1 MPNGLELGVTY
12 FHGDYDGSLT
22 SAYNQE
28 LQLGGTTTING
39 YYYYKQS
46 KIVPEYH
53 TSWRLID
60 SPSTQ
65 AVVTK
70 YSVTQVD
77 VDNKVD
83 EFFIGCVPNVD
94 SENSNG
100 YDVTVKINNV
110 VFNDWQ
116 YITDNGLRGFIKA
129 GSTYKIAVNDFI
141 EIRAVSDQGLLS
153 LSGISKHELPLSWG
167 HNAQNQ
173 EITTVS
179 SPEYLEQFKQHMQGQ
194 KGFAGDSL
202 ASNNYEN
209 STRTPGVENKI
220 IQTNQDVLLGAFL
233 LDDTPANLVDAL
245 RFSANEYEKY
255 KNRLVHEI
263 EKYYNSKS
271 TTGLSTEF
279 VLEQVLRNVTTF
291 KIGKDVFDFTYILP
305 FGDNYLQQDFTAA
318 LDQVEFTL
326 TSYAD
331 LDDLENSLLIY
342 LEGELLTV
350 DKDYTF
356 SSYNP
361 ITVRLNA
368 TPQAGQV
375 LCTKL
380 YNANRDS
387 VQCPPTPSTMGIL
400 PLYQPCIE
408 MDNSF
413 AEPIEMLVG
422 HDGSRTKTF
431 GDFRDTLMLEFEK
444 RIYNS
449 AKAEF
454 RNANSLP
461 EYNVF
466 AVRAGAFR
474 NTGYSHSEFNDLLR
488 HYFSAW
494 SIRNNLD
501 SVTNEYYDREDN
513 WTWNYGDASNPGYWR
528 GWYEYYYDTVRPNTH
543 PWEMLGFTEEPTWW
557 KAQYP
562 MYAETDEEKL
572 FPLVDYSSNN
582 TAMWKDLELGI
593 IRQGPREN
601 VTNDRY
607 KSSSNLVA
615 RPDLSNLLP
624 VDAQGNLIA
633 PADIVSTKT
642 TTLTRSWSGTAG
654 THLGYK
660 TESFRALDGVTV
672 SHDSSNIYITT
683 NNISSL
689 PSAEQKEL
697 KYNLPIVDATLTPDA
712 SDATVMTHNAV
723 GVAVN
728 GEPLYNI
735 TDGTSYKGNTD
746 WKYNIPAQSGFEP
759 VSVDTQGTVIRHVIT
774 PDVLGLDDWDS
785 TTASPVVG
793 WSLDGYP
800 IYGPYGYSDPAD
812 STSSVVRIQSSWS
825 VDTRTRGTVGTES
838 TGPQG
843 MPTGQYINDF
853 VYASNT
859 GAYADAYNMR
869 YAVTPDSP
877 TVKIWHYVVTVDADH
892 NPVFPYAVGGGVA
905 SERWQGKFR
914 NIASTVGQVSSIK
927 LTDGGGLYTVA
938 PIVTISGDG
947 TGATATATI
956 NSDGKVDS
964 ITITNSGTSYSTVS
978 VSIDR
983 ATGDTTGVRA
993 KAVAYIDEFDTT
1005 SGKAYVNPQATT
1017 AFSSV
1022 LKTEKSYTDAISN
1035 PWKFNDGAP
1044 VENAWKYTSIY
1055 PFAITEALLLAK
1067 PGRFASVF
1075 SDPTKLLRPAVNKGQ
1090 LLSKATRKRWKFTN
1104 ANDFRIHGDVD
1115 NSGKTLYNIGYTQ
1128 FIDSWLKFQGLDT
1141 VSNLVNPLR
1150 SLNMKL
1156 AHRMSGYVDK
1166 DTLTARTDQY
1176 SNSGNASSLIIPKEN
1191 VHVALHSSNYK
1202 SRNSYSGIV
1211 IVKTATG
1218 YRVRGFDK
1226 NRGYFEALESVKRG
1240 ASQSIEV
1247 GGDPVP
1253 FVSWE
1258 ANKDYPKGTI
1268 VQQLGNFFKAPV
1280 KISGSAKFER
1290 SVWTPLAS
1298 LPQTDAA
1305 KGIVWQNTTNNVIR
1319 VPYETEYTDVQDVF
1333 DLLISIGR
1341 YNEQQGFD
1349 FGGFDSKINDIRNWL
1364 HSAKQFLF
1372 WTTGKW
1378 EIGNTIELS
1387 PCANKLVFE
1396 APQGFIAKINRTE
1409 REQFSLLNENGE
1421 AIEPTQCEIFREDNR
1436 IEIVPPQ
1443 GSQIYSAVLFTKEIE
1458 HAMVFDSV
1466 TNFNDVIYNDLLDQ
1480 KHTRI
1485 KIKTARTANWD
1496 GRFASEGFII
1506 DGDELKPNLDNMAES
1521 LGRYHELGFI
1531 PVEKQLYE
1539 ASRALFGYQQRDY
1552 LSELD
1557 IDDDTQFEFYQ
1568 GILQNKGTSS
1578 SLTKISQSGAVV
1590 QGNVSVF
1597 DEWALR
1603 VGDFGDTDRN
1613 QSIELKLSKN
1623 EMTQDPQMVSLQFPQ
1638 DITNVIDRIDVLDA
1652 RYAYKKTPTIEIS
1665 EPLAGGTQATAT
1677 ATLDA
1682 STKRIASISVTNPGS
1697 NYPDAPVAKVVASN
1711 VVINTSTHKFGRAV
1725 SQTDGYLDLDTPV
1738 GSNAATAEI
1747 TIRDNTTGTQET
1759 ITVLDGSDPA
1769 NLVSAVNNSAVNV
1782 TAAIVRGDVYD
1793 SASNAVE
1800 VKYSMVIS
1808 GVDFTLSNV
1817 SNFGVQ
1823 AGRYRT
1829 IQAFAIENTVAD
1841 PTGNETTPADIT
1853 LSVNGT
1859 AISNEVDGT
1868 TMWTYHA
1875 GSTNTFTTSQNY
1887 PQIDTGATLA
1897 QGEYVYPLTGG
1908 TNVTFTLDT
1917 EIEANALELNEDTTY
1932 KFVEVYIN
1940 GVRIRNAVNS
1950 TAFGDHDNDSSTAWQ
1965 QYVTSY
1971 NTLFNFVTDPVT
1983 GNATQIVFPNINR
1996 LPDAVKSA
2004 VFNPPSA
2011 DVIESQQ
2018 RQIEQVLASGAKIE
2032 IVEIPRVELAEA
2044 FTEDKPGASI
2054 NIKVTT
2060 IEGIAA
2066 RIGTRRTFEI
2076 TPDNLN
2082 DDMILIDIDDSQR
2095 FVKKPHGIRQDNLWP
2110 TTSEVDYKGI
2120 DNGIYPRVK
2129 NAGYVDIANVNF
2141 QAFDLTSLPSL
2152 YNSNRVLKP
2161 GTDDLVHV
2169 AVSEDD
2175 DWNVYKLQRAQGG
2188 VQYVKTDPV
2197 SGKADLYTDYSLFNY
2212 LDTNELGRPNTGKYL
2227 DYFLTL
2233 KNANLS
2239 DNLVVWTNESIV
2251 QEKSTNITDFEAPRM
2266 VTARIASIKPQ
2277 KVSAITG
2284 TEPYFGKK
2292 IYNLSLTPED
2302 GTDVVTVSGNIK
2314 DISNLDQIELV
2325 KNIGTE
2331 YTVQASIS
2339 GTTNSNIFDIDPIG
2353 IDGVNIINPGTYST
2367 PPILQFTPSPSGD
2380 NAVGV
2385 ALLSG
2390 GLPSTI
2396 SIRDGGEGYRQDVQN
2411 IVVTVSAPDKFDG
2424 TQAQVEITSVNSD
2437 GTITG
2442 INVINQGSGYT
2453 SKPDIS
2459 IDSGA
2464 TKPAK
2469 LDYDF
2474 AGSID
2479 SVVMLRRGSGY
2490 GTTTPTVT
2498 VTPSSG
2504 GAILTPYKTT
2514 ISETGIHQN
2523 YVAASNDATK
2533 VTVVLKLNPVD
2544 DLKYRVE
2551 PALNSAEKEKLDL
2564 IEKHLVNLRTTLHSY
2579 NPLTGVA
2586 QVKVPAISDSA
2597 DVLQYTPP
2605 GGSPSATVENIRFM
2619 TVVRETYDD
2628 PAPFT
2633 VTNVTNNT
2641 FQIERPGTGYSTA
2654 VEIRHLNKT
2663 KVIAPAHGFITGD
2676 VVRISCN
2683 VFRGMFE
2690 IEAVLSPSEFV
2701 IASPYTPGFEGTG
2714 TVYGKGIKITTVSP
2728 HTITPIYVESQKR
2741 IAVHFAEP
2749 KTFNKVYRM
2758 SSVTPNEIYI
2768 NGNWAPMTG
2777 EAIYFETKKGA
2788 VSAQTVY
2795 DGTNQTTATNI
2806 VPIST
2811 EGRLIEKLVT
2821 YSGNAQ
2827 PVPPQFVSERNN
2839 NIIIS
2844 PQALPTQTI
2853 DLSYPSVDV
2862 TVIRQRHRQT
2872 DRYPIVTTVDHDVV
2886 NINGSL
2892 IKLDNYNNPSSIAS
2906 SINRQIDLR
2915 KQFIR
2920 KPKNPQHD
2928 EGLKVGFVMAK
2939 DPFQLV
2945 LEGKP
2950 SRSISDYGPYIRD
2963 RNLIAELSGGEL
2975 LADKDLV
2982 LVTGEEKPLDSRFNK
2997 GEKLV
3002 GPYRGLEYTDEQT
3015 GIAYI
3020 WNADMDEYMPIRNPF
3035 DEEVTLRDP
3044 IEKPMLPE
3052 NHVDGADILAQLT
3065 VWSQSTENSNTVLVY
3080 PKDSI
3085 ITKDGRAFKAV
3096 VDVYQSDNNK
3106 PNLFTMQAN
3115 SRVLWREVTNGDK
3128 NSLDVYSSEPILA
3141 AYNDLIIDVI
3151 PGNGT
3156 GTSGGVGVKQS
3167 AYNMSLTDTFTLA
3180 DDVTTVE
3187 LGRYKLGVSPHN
3199 LFEVYQA
3206 VQNTDHHIYYILV
3219 DRVNPENA
3227 QQAVDYYNTV
3237 SYWALGTDYAITD
3250 FYYINERVPTVD
3262 GNRRITD
3269 ADDPIRRRF
3278 TATAINIGAVEPA
3291 AYVGKQ
3297 LIPEPFAVQNGNG
3310 SDAIANA
3317 LTIPGLKVDGDTI
3330 TVEASGHNR
3339 FFMWT
3344 PGLTPGKWTPQK
3356 EGPGSLIG
3364 NNGSSTTFGY
3374 GRGYYE
3380 LNDGHHSDYYPQV
3393 SNFVQ
3398 PEHSGWS
3405 RTMPRFLYSSKFTV
3419 EPEVDVTQETL
3430 FISSIDGSRLTF
3442 EEAEELGFD
3451 KVTIQTVDTN
3461 FVDQADESEANTG
3474 LRPEEIFVA
3483 CFWTEPHVYR
3493 NQWVDV
3499 DYNQSPPVP
3508 VVQDYNGTVTR
3519 VKYIRLTELPPNA
3532 YTRRLIPDTG
3542 WAQGLKQWNN
3552 RPVDLETLPLTDESI
3567 AEIFNPSRNVNGGST
3582 GDSLDGANV
3591 TLTLTGNE
3599 DSESLNPNNTAL
3611 VDSTGDLLINTGL
3624 NKEVIPVTELG
3635 PVINGDV
3642 FSGLPGPCV
3651 SLGAPENVGGLDDK
3665 DCTSKTTETRFVYLT
3680 NEDLQMRGG
3689 DITFLPENEDTL
3701 VTAGNF
3707 VVGNRYRIE
3716 STGDTDF
3723 TTIGT
3728 QTIDGDPIANSNRGT
3743 EFYAT
3748 GAGTGTGTAYLIG
3761 ITFNDNGRFDPHP
3774 WNDFS
3779 NGNQE
3784 NTNFPYNYDNAN
3796 WGFISMK
3803 IAGEHPFRVYFDNMR
3818 NEDFAHLGITIVQST
3833 QPYFAASATD
3843 LDKWGKPSVSS
3854 DNNLTQQYWENPY
3867 TTVLKSTQVSSDVI
3881 NLSGE
3886 QIKQYGIDDIDTGT
3900 NTKNVVN
3907 DLMGYSSFNQ
3917 DTFYAIAR
3925 GEGPGDY
3932 SGSIED
3938 FSKNSNRGT
3947 FQDNGYNFTSM
3958 TGSELPNTETPTRVL
3973 SNHIW
3978 RDQFKWNKPISQL
3991 GVAWNDSQTY
4001 DSNSEEWF
4009 AKQYNYD
4016 IGVRGIGVLDA
4027 IANCKQGEYITVF
4040 FRGPVDATRDD
4051 FREDGE
4057 KFQATIEF
4065 VGEKIEVPSVEVVD
4079 PGDGEVC
4086 NTSDGSFGWSQGAIK
4101 TTMYKGSGSAGYF
4114 GSFDT
4119 DGETWD
4125 RRYSKNRNLK
4135 RITGTT
4141 QPTTQTNCKLDNI
4154 YFPYQTLP
4162 NPYKSTGGASTDFS
4176 KARNITTGEMEDQ
4189 TNIGGWGS
4197 WQHNNYRAATLNGVS
4212 KYTSTA
4218 KSMSGRI
4225 TIPQDTTIEYKGY
4238 FRAPYTGEYD
4248 FKAYS
4253 DDGIWVWVSSEPTTL
4268 TSSNGRPV
4276 RSGVNDKG
4284 FNHVGQPASGDAN
4297 DPREYFK
4304 EDGYDPSNPYAYHR
4318 QNALNSNGWLTSDDN
4333 VKHLLSAERVVML
4346 NEGDFYFVRII
4357 TGNKRGPGFAEL
4369 KWFVQTSDPVDWS
4382 RYLYEED
4389 QVYDFWQYERT
4400 GIGGY
4405 EGMRQTY
4412 ASGHV
4417 TFGGKVCIDD
4427 QPPGNPPPPG
4437 EPPPSGSTNPP
4448 PTSSTGTSSPPT
4460 GSPPPSTGNWTFT
4473 PATGTTINTAG
4484 DTSINIAPPG
4494 EKLLKYTTVV
4504 AVWKDFDDMSL
4515 SGLQYEANGD
4525 PYSVRVY
4532 ANKIMWNNWYWAQN
4546 DDPNVAG
4553 VGDVFPLV
4561 LEDGFWDRFNGGAHP
4576 DALHVYPDW
4585 SGERAVKAVYP
4596 SSTAPVTTQPPTT
4609 TGAPPPSNW
4618 TATGTSQLSTDH
4630 LNGGSYPVPPGD
4642 RVEVDFVFTSTL
4654 TAMLDDSESPA
4665 FVVPQWGSFNDQP
4678 VWTSFNVNE
4687 AYANNSGN
4695 MVFVKNVYWSDGWNE
4710 NWDGNQVT
4718 VQLWSYPT
4726 GTTFDTNTNGTL
4738 RGEFT
4743 FTFDYAAA
4751 HGTGTATTTTT
4762 TTAPPSGGA
4771 ILELDILDGGA
4782 NILHGSGNTAN
4793 ATYLGSTGSGAQF
4806 DFELSNGTSGSLVGM
4821 RILNGGSG
4829 YVVGDRFRVSSV
4841 SFGGQLAAT
4850 VMVTRVGSSNS
4861 SQIGTPPSDNTN
4873 NVIEQRDT
4881 STLNT
4886 IIQERKT
4893 SPYGW
4898 LTESQWQ
4905 DYKAQIDGTCSSV
4918 GYQPA
4923 GGKWLDCQ
4931 LLALIKVGAC
4941 PPNYANRC
4949 DYLKQYS
4956 SENWQ
4961 DFDSPVV
4968 QPAILTTNVVT
4979 GNQPVGGGVRDASV
4993 RPASQDI
5000 DLGVATKTVV
5010 LPDGS
5015 TVVIPQIDI
5024 MESFG
5029 NNSQPGQPMLSG
5041 FNFMPYSMKK
5051 KVRQN
5056 IVNLNQF
5063 SFGTVEMTPEN
5074 PIANGVQRTTGGL
5087 TVPLGRKLT
5096 TVAMPRPALE
5106 NSKVVEQPWSKDLPN
5121 STLLNRTSRFF
5132 DYNPEKISTV
5142 ATVGGK
5148 PITNVVA
5155 GAKEFIKKIGPNGE
5169 ERLEF
5174 VGPASETP
5182 GLNVESNSTPNQT
5195 AQTGRTGLP
5204 GIGTDAFGRPL
5215 LAGERLLPS
5224 QLAPADLD
5232 IKYNQRAQID
5242 ITPQAIDN
5250 NGNYFASGPTASV
5263 QLRQPTPE
5271 VTIDGNNLIGIEEG
5285 TELLVNNKK
5294 IIIRGQGLVDIKTQV
5309 NCAHM
5314 GVNALIDE
5322 ETNTLTLA
5330 SCNDSPINF
5339 GNGCGGGTWKQVGD
5353 FHVNRGFD
5361 QDETESQGIFM
5372 PFINP
5377 YEGFTTTTTTSTTVN
5392 TNTNT
5397 STTSSD
5403 TVTDGGGGGGQDE
5416 VDPEFPEGEYIWDYE
5431 RDVATGELR
5440 LINYT
5445 GKLHGPDSWDKEG
5458 NPMPEQYRT
5467 PSRIPLLT
5475 KRKSTGGS
5483 NYRIGDRLRLIG
5495 GTPVT
5500 MNRSPIAKICIESA
5514 GSGYKRMENIR
5525 IVFNADGQAPGLAAQ
5540 AVVTELDELGGIAE
5554 ITMVNNGASYDPENP
5569 PKVTITEVGRERDAY
5584 NDAYTNINVAYP
5596 AAVTVNA
5603 GDFINLTFNNETVD
5617 ANGVYTGDIEVQTRT
5632 VRALSTVEFGR
5643 KHNELYTSA
5652 DIAWNE
5658 VGASNPTITGLT
5670 NPPRSIT
5677 VTQTLT
5683 SIPLAYRPNPG
5694 EKVMVTSYP
5703 GTNLNDFTS
5712 TATAANFVGVLF
5724 NSITVENA
5732 NGLIEDMAISY
5743 AYEDANGARELTYLG
5758 IINSVDTATG
5768 IITVK
5773 SEPRPLG
5780 DPETPANSGSTVDT
5794 DVRDAL
5800 LAEIA
5805 AGSAE
5810 VFFGRKANLLM
5821 TVPGV
5826 PTPGPNGEFPVGL
5839 NTVGNDG
5846 FVLHHAV
5853 LENETVALNYFGV
5866 TNAPILMEFVESWDA
5881 AGGDNLVEATPAAVP
5896 FNEAKLSAIVGE
5908 LEPLQD
5914 GDNPAEQKLKRM
5926 PAGPMRVAKFIV
5938 TDVDAQGSITGLRVI
5953 DRGLYKEFPADLTM
5967 GLPLEYDYE
5976 SEGAFRFDPVAS
5988 ADADPADLFAQRS
6001 EILGIG
6007 DPMRNNILYGGAPV
6021 PNRDNKRLI
6030 HPEYQ
6035 GPPFVALEQFLD
6047 ENKKSDDPVLTA
6059 MLQVVVDKVNDPL
6072 IGYHKLTPNEKKL
6085 YDDLIN
6091 EIVETVQ
6098 FSSFNKHPDWQ
6109 PYPEFKAVGT
6119 FDDNGVPDFIPYSG
6133 TPGAYDPTT
6142 WVIVDLTFSLDY
6154 EDYQNDPGNFAKVA
6168 YQAGNLI
6175 RKTKA
6180 INFTAN
6186 SPSYGQYLPN
6196 EVAGGT
6202 GARVF
6207 LTAQEVPNCTEKGT
6221 AQEALDLPDQVT
6233 AVDAPRAL
6241 TRAMNDAFQ
6250 GAGYK
6255 PDDIKA
6261 VFRPIGDLGEVT
6273 IVTPSEG
6280 VEIDT
6285 PTLGVLDKL
6294 PLPIGTFNTA
6304 MLCIDATLE
6313 KTNADGELLP
6323 YTDKE
6328 FYEDVEALYN
6338 EGDSSNLLGVL
6349 DLTGTT
6355 DPETG
6360 NPIKDTYMLNIV
6372 CAEKIEP
6379 VLPPPPPPG
6388 TEKAGAGTGAPTRG
6402 GRTLFGDPE
6411 LFGLNDN
6418 NSIFGDGKQVTINE
6432 LYKYNI
6438 QNIFGQDVKL
6448 QVGEGK
6454 QTSPVLYFESKR
6466 FNQNNLIEPLQGPG
6480 MLSESELVG
6489 NNIELFQEGNAWV
6502 DSYSNARWNK
6512 NMPNFIE
6519 GGWAYFENGVPQ
6531 RWQTPM
6537 IDTNYI
6543 NNAMLYDPETGSKT
6557 FDYDL
6562 FDPFKGV
6569 LPGFIQNEVH
6579 YISDVDP
6586 VSYNNA
6592 RTNFGRN
6599 NIGKVWWDTS
6609 TVRYTWYEQG
6619 DNRSRVDNWGKAV
6632 PGSTITVCEWVE
6644 SEALPSNWNGDGIP
6658 RWTDR
6663 YTSQRLLD
6671 PQTGE
6676 YKVYYYYWIM
6686 NRSRLDD
6693 RVVRELGRKHDL
6705 ETIGKYIADPVGYG
6719 LNILN
6724 FVSNNTVSVNNVS
6737 NIREQDSHLQININ
6751 KNSNPDSID
6760 HTAWKLMREGDN
6772 NSIVPDYLS
6781 DKLID
6786 SLCAENIDGQPV
6798 PDPVLSEVEA
6808 YGIQFRPRQSMFKD
6822 IKQAR
6827 RTMVSVLNRILADT
6841 RLNSQYPTWDINL
6854 PTARAYIETTTWY
6867 EQNRVDP
6874 LTNEVVRYNDN
6885 SKPIYSVN
6893 GVSELRKL
6901 QDVADGTVIQ
6911 VQSKQNDIYQLWMY
6925 VAVEDD
6931 YKLIAVENDTV
6942 QLRST
6947 VYTDES
6953 NPTLAS
6959 ELRLLL
6965 NTLRDNVFV
6974 NTVYWNEL
6982 FFELMKYAYTEQGQ
6996 LSWAF
7001 KTSYLFVEKEEDDLV
7016 QFTGFRPD
7024 NFQKVLDYMNE
7035 VKPFNAKIREYKDG
7049 KRTPVDLIGQNSLS
7063 DYDKPP
7069 YVDEAKGEVRIL
7081 DINVDNDANIMAT
7094 SPVYVNY
7101 HSAQS
7106 ASNIETTPIRRSNTQ
7121 IVFDRTHWQF
7131 TQPNWDIANISMEA
7145 SIGYNMANLSVLTDK
7160 EVESNADV
7168 RAVDR
7173 LFKFDLDVKATFAR
7187 EVNTYFSDSQAFRN
7201 IDIIGNGTMM
7211 AQAVADGQMKNTL
7224 AVLKDKVGGNFRG
7237 ETLNAGEYSRIVDD
7251 ADYFANVQTLFG
7263 FDSAPFDENTDN
7275 DNTVSTDNS
7284 ALDNYGP
7291 VTTVGVGDAPWDR
7304 TTEIV
7309 SYEGIFA
7316 STQGNV
7322 TLRKNNENYEGFDGV
7337 TFQKVMYG
7345 EERPEE
7351 LAVIDPLESLI
7362 MTVTTSPFSRGA
7374 AGLFSVYDSEID
7386 VANADVRHSTI
7397 SLMGN
7402 IIVNNGGI
7410 GYVNPAVVITDPS
7423 GSGAGATAT
7432 ATVDSNGTVTAV
7444 NVTSIGDE
7452 YSEISI
7458 SLSESLEATLTA
7470 DVNVFDKT
7478 LQLDSNANVRVGQAV
7493 IYSTRVLGIIESVT
7507 NNTITLNQ
7515 LQLMPIQS
7523 GEILDFEGRNFAAGY
7538 DIIDETDPV
7547 ASVFVNKAFI
7557 DQHENLSSVYTLNTD
7572 YFVVPGNLIV
7582 YDFQNSLAFPE
7593 ITNTTGVD
7601 PLNSNNYFV
7610 VDTAN
7615 GWDTANENGEA
7626 GSFDVADTLLQE
7638 RVVSSIP
7645 YGQEVVF
7652 RQHQTLF
7659 GETDYLRIS
7668 DEQTTSITS
7677 ELKFNSTEIT
7687 LLDGSFID
7695 TPTSLEPGS
7704 IWVGDERINFGR
7716 KDGNTLSLLTRGA
7729 YGTTPQDHAVNT
7741 PVYNANRKEYFNHIN
7756 PQANV
7761 WLDIGT
7767 RYSEPEGWDEVEAG
7781 LNGVIESLF
7790 GNEATIL
7797 GDDVLRAW
7805 DEYASGNITTS
7816 TVGATVTSANAT
7828 VSTFTLSGAMVLTE
7842 GEAIRITDPSNVA
7855 NTEVVAVTSVL
7866 GSDVSVQASYNDTLD
7881 ANIFVVNGT
7890 INVTSFNYGSQSA
7903 DDKWDSAAISGQTAI
7918 SLSDRA
7924 NADFTS
7930 STSIMRFL
7938 HKLV

>member
-22 SAYNQE
+22 SAYNQD
-28 LQLGGTTTING
+28 LQLAGTTTING

-100 YDVTVKINNV
+100 YDVTVRINNV
-110 VFNDWQ
+110 VFEDWQ

-153 LSGISKHELPLSWG
+153 LNGISKHELPLSWG

-209 STRTPGVENKI
+209 SARTPGVENKI

-245 RFSANEYEKY
+245 RFSANEYDKY

-361 ITVRLNA
+361 ITVRLNT

-474 NTGYSHSEFNDLLR
+474 DTGYSHSEFNDLLR

-494 SIRNNLD
+494 TIKNNLD
-501 SVTNEYYDREDN
+501 SVTNEYFDREDN
-513 WTWNYGDASNPGYWR
+513 WTWNYGDARNPGYWR
-528 GWYEYYYDTVRPNTH
+528 GWYEYYYDTVRPNSH

-562 MYAETDEEKL
+562 MYADSDEEKL

-582 TAMWKDLELGI
+582 TAMWEDLELGI

-615 RPDLSNLLP
+615 RPGLSNLLP
-624 VDAQGNLIA
+624 VDANGNLIA

-642 TTLTRSWSGTAG
+642 TTLTSTWVNSNG
-654 THLGYK
+654 THLGYQ
-660 TESFRALDGVTV
+660 TESFRTLDGVSV
-672 SHDSSNIYITT
+672 SHDSGNIYVTT

-689 PSAEQKEL
+689 PGAETKEL
-697 KYNLPIVDATLTPDA
+697 KYNLPIIDTTVSPDSA
-712 SDATVMTHNAV
+712 DATVMTHNAV

-735 TDGTSYKGNTD
+735 TDGTAYKGNAD
-746 WKYNIPAQSGFEP
+746 WKYNIPAQSNFKP
-759 VSVDTQGTVIRHVIT
+759 VSVDAQGTVIRHVIT
-774 PDVLGLDDWDS
+774 PDVLGLEDWDS
-785 TTASPVVG
+785 TTASPIVG

-812 STSSVVRIQSSWS
+812 STSDVTRIQSSWS
-825 VDTRTRGTVGTES
+825 MDTRTRGTVGTES
-838 TGPQG
+838 TGPEG
-843 MPTGQYINDF
+843 MPTGQYINDY
-853 VYASNT
+853 VYTSNS

-877 TVKIWHYVVTVDADH
+877 TTKIWHYVVTVDADH
-892 NPVFPYAVGGGVA
+892 NPVFPYAVGGGLA

-938 PIVTISGDG
+938 PVVTISGDG

-983 ATGDTTGVRA
+983 APGDSTGVRA

-1005 SGKAYVNPQATT
+1005 SGKAYINTQATT

-1022 LKTEKSYTDAISN
+1022 LETEKSYTDAIGN

-1141 VSNLVNPLR
+1141 VSSLVNPLR

-1156 AHRMSGYVDK
+1156 AHRMSGFVDK

-1176 SNSGNASSLIIPKEN
+1176 SNSGDASSLIIPKEN

-1247 GGDPVP
+1247 GGEPVP
-1253 FVSWE
+1253 FVAWE

-1349 FGGFDSKINDIRNWL
+1349 FGGFDSKINDVRNWL

-1603 VGDFGDTDRN
+1603 VGNFGDTDRN

-1738 GSNAATAEI
+1738 GPVPATAEI

-1759 ITVLDGSDPA
+1759 ITLLDGSDPA

-1808 GVDFTLSNV
+1808 GADFTLSNV

-1823 AGRYRT
+1823 PGRYRT
-1829 IQAFAIENTVAD
+1829 AQAFAIENTVAD
-1841 PTGNETTPADIT
+1841 PSGNETTPADIT

-1897 QGEYVYPLTGG
+1897 EGEYVYPLTGG

-1971 NTLFNFVTDPVT
+1971 NTLFTFVTDPVT
-1983 GNATQIVFPNINR
+1983 GNATQIVFPDINR

-2011 DVIESQQ
+2011 DLIESQQ

-2044 FTEDKPGASI
+2044 FTQDQPGASI

-2266 VTARIASIKPQ
+2266 ITARIASIKPQ

-2284 TEPYFGKK
+2284 TAPHFGRK
-2292 IYNLSLTPED
+2292 IYNLTLTPED
-2302 GTDVVTVSGNIK
+2302 GTDVVTVSGDIK
-2314 DISNLDQIELV
+2314 NVSNLDQIELV
-2325 KNIGTE
+2325 RNIGTR
-2331 YTVQASIS
+2331 YTVQSSIS
-2339 GTTNSNIFDIDPIG
+2339 GTTNSDIFDIDPIA
-2353 IDGVNIINPGTYST
+2353 IDGVNIINPGTFST
-2367 PPILQFTPSPSGD
+2367 PPTLQFTPSPSGD

-2396 SIRDGGEGYRQDVQN
+2396 SIFDGGEGYRQDVQN
-2411 IVVTVSAPDKFDG
+2411 IVVTVSAPDKFGG
-2424 TQAQVEITSVNSD
+2424 TQAEVEITSVNSD

-2469 LDYDF
+2469 LDYEF

-2479 SVVMLRRGSGY
+2479 SVVMLRKGSGY

-2498 VTPSSG
+2498 VTPSTG

-2514 ISETGIHQN
+2514 ISETGIFQN
-2523 YVAASNDATK
+2523 YVAAGNDATK
-2533 VTVVLKLNPVD
+2533 VKVTLKLQPVD

-2551 PALNSAEKEKLDL
+2551 PLLTSAEQTKLDL
-2564 IEKHLVNLRTTLHSY
+2564 IENHLMSVSTTLHSY

-2586 QVKVPAISDSA
+2586 QIRVPAISDSA

-2605 GGSPSATVENIRFM
+2605 GGSLSGTVDNILLS
-2619 TVVRETYDD
+2619 TVVSETYSD
-2628 PAPFT
+2628 PTPLT

-2641 FQIERPGTGYSTA
+2641 FQIERPNTGYSTG

-2663 KVIAPAHGFITGD
+2663 KVTAPAHGFTTGD
-2676 VVRISCN
+2676 VVRMSCN

-2690 IEAVLSPSEFV
+2690 IESVLSPSEFV

-2714 TVYGKGIKITTVSP
+2714 TIYGKGIKITTVSP

-2788 VSAQTVY
+2788 VSAQTIY

-2806 VPIST
+2806 VPVST

-2827 PVPPQFVSERNN
+2827 PVPAQFVSERDN
-2839 NIIIS
+2839 NIIIDA
-2844 PQALPTQTI
+2844 QALPSQTI
-2853 DLSYPSVDV
+2853 DLSFPSVDV
-2862 TVIRQRHRQT
+2862 TVIRQRHRQS

-2886 NINGSL
+2886 NINGSQ
-2892 IKLDNYNNPSSIAS
+2892 IKLDNYNNPSSVAS

-2928 EGLKVGFVMAK
+2928 EGLKIGFVMAK

-2945 LEGKP
+2945 MEGKP

-3085 ITKDGRAFKAV
+3085 ITKEGRVFKAV
-3096 VDVYQSDNNK
+3096 VDVYESDNNK

-3115 SRVLWREVTNGDK
+3115 SRVLWREITNGDK
-3128 NSLDVYSSEPILA
+3128 NSLHVYSQEPILA

-3156 GTSGGVGVKQS
+3156 DTSGSVGVKQS
-3167 AYNMSLTDTFTLA
+3167 VYNMSLTDTFTLA

-3227 QQAVDYYNTV
+3227 QQALDYYNTV

-3250 FYYINERVPTVD
+3250 FYYINERVPSVD

-3297 LIPEPFAVQNGNG
+3297 LIPEPFAVRNGNG

-3344 PGLTPGKWTPQK
+3344 PGLTPGKWTPQR

-3380 LNDGHHSDYYPQV
+3380 PNDGHHSDYYPTV
-3393 SNFVQ
+3393 SKFVQ

-3430 FISSIDGSRLTF
+3430 FISSLDGSRLTF

-3474 LRPEEIFVA
+3474 LRPEEIYVA
-3483 CFWTEPHVYR
+3483 CFWTEPHVYQ

-3567 AEIFNPSRNVNGGST
+3567 AEIFNPSRSANGGST

-3591 TLTLTGNE
+3591 TLTLTGSE
-3599 DSESLNPNNTAL
+3599 DSDSLNPNNTAL

-3651 SLGAPENVGGLDDK
+3651 SLGSPDVVDISGDGT
-3665 DCTSKTTETRFVYLT
+3665 CTSKETETRFIFLT
-3680 NEDLQMRGG
+3680 NKDLQVRGG
-3689 DITFLPENEDTL
+3689 DITYLTGNEDD
-3701 VTAGNF
+3701 N
-3707 VVGNRYRIE
+3707 
-3716 STGDTDF
+3716 
-3723 TTIGT
+3723 
-3728 QTIDGDPIANSNRGT
+3728 GDP
-3743 EFYAT
+3743 EEAT
-3748 GAGTGTGTAYLIG
+3748 FT
-3761 ITFNDNGRFDPHP
+3761 DDGRFDPDP

-3779 NGNQE
+3779 DNNQE
-3784 NTNFPYNYDNAN
+3784 NTDYPYNYDNAK
-3796 WGFISMK
+3796 WGFISIK
-3803 IAGEHPFRVYFDNMR
+3803 VAGKYPLRVYFDNMKE
-3818 NEDFAHLGITIVQST
+3818 EDAEYLGITMVQSD
-3833 QPYFAASATD
+3833 QPYFSASATN
-3843 LDKWGKPSVSS
+3843 LNNWGKPSAS
-3854 DNNLTQQYWENPY
+3854 DDNQLTQQYWQSDKTRVIN
-3867 TTVLKSTQVSSDVI
+3867 STQVSNGQI
-3881 NLSGE
+3881 ITLSGA
-3886 QIKQYGIDDIDTGT
+3886 QIKRYGVDELDAGQA
-3900 NTKNVVN
+3900 TKNMVQE
-3907 DLMGYSSFNQ
+3907 LMGYSGFTG
-3917 DTFYAIAR
+3917 DTFRAIAR
-3925 GEGPGDY
+3925 GEYADY
-3932 SGSIED
+3932 GSRTQD
-3938 FSKNSNRGT
+3938 FTENSDRGS
-3947 FQDNGYNFTSM
+3947 FQSNGYNFTSM
-3958 TGSELPNTETPTRVL
+3958 SGTLPDTETPTRVL

-3978 RDQFKWNKPISQL
+3978 RDKLKWDQPIADMN
-3991 GVAWNDSQTY
+3991 VADIDENTAT
-4001 DSNSEEWF
+4001 NSEEWF

-4016 IGVRGIGVLDA
+4016 IGVRGIGVLEEIVD
-4027 IANCKQGEYITVF
+4027 CTFGEYVTVF
-4040 FRGPVDATRDD
+4040 FRVPEDVSRTD
-4051 FREDGE
+4051 FEDE
-4057 KFQATIEF
+4057 ELFRSTIEF
-4065 VGEKIEVPSVEVVD
+4065 VGEKLEVPSVEVVD
-4079 PGDGEVC
+4079 PGDGNEC
-4086 NTSDGSFGWSQGAIK
+4086 DTTDGSFGWSQGAIK
-4101 TTMYKGSGSAGYF
+4101 TTMQRSSGSAGYF
-4114 GSFDT
+4114 GSFDS
-4119 DGETWD
+4119 DGETWN
-4125 RRYSKNRNLK
+4125 RTYSKNRNLK

-4141 QPTTQTNCKLDNI
+4141 QPSTQTNCKLDNI

-4176 KARNITTGEMEDQ
+4176 EARNLTTGLMEAQ
-4189 TNIGGWGS
+4189 SNMGWGS

-4212 KYTSTA
+4212 KYTGTA
-4218 KSMSGRI
+4218 KSMTGRI

-4238 FRAPYTGEYD
+4238 FRAPYTGYFD

-4253 DDGIWVWVSSEPTTL
+4253 DDGIWVWISSEPTTEL
-4268 TSSNGRPV
+4268 WNGKPV

-4284 FNHVGQPASGDAN
+4284 KNHLGHDAGG
-4297 DPREYFK
+4297 EYFK
-4304 EDGYDPSNPYAYHR
+4304 DDGYNANNKYAYHR

-4333 VKHLLSAERVVML
+4333 VKYLLDCERVVYL
-4346 NEGDFYFVRII
+4346 NEGDFYFTRII

-4369 KWFVQTSDPVDWS
+4369 KWFVQTGEPIDWGV
-4382 RYLYEED
+4382 YDGWEMYEED
-4389 QVYDFWQYERT
+4389 QIADYLQYERT

-4405 EGMRQTY
+4405 GGAPLRQTY
-4412 ASGHV
+4412 ASGYV
-4417 TFGGKVCIDD
+4417 SFGGKICIDD
-4427 QPPGNPPPPG
+4427 QPPGSPPPSG
-4437 EPPPSGSTNPP
+4437 EPPPGG
-4448 PTSSTGTSSPPT
+4448 TSSPPSTSTTGTSSPPT
-4460 GSPPPSTGNWTFT
+4460 SQPPTTANWTFT

-4484 DTSINIAPPG
+4484 DTSINIAPPT
-4494 EKLLKYTTVV
+4494 EQLLKYTTVV

-4515 SGLQYEANGD
+4515 TGLQYESAGD

-4532 ANKIMWNNWYWAQN
+4532 ANKIMWINWYWAQN
-4546 DDPNVAG
+4546 DDPDVYG
-4553 VGDVFPLV
+4553 VGDVFPLE
-4561 LEDGFWDRFNGGAHP
+4561 LQDGFWDSFNGGAHP
-4576 DALHVYPDW
+4576 NELHVYPDW

-4596 SSTAPVTTQPPTT
+4596 SSTAPVTSQPPTT
-4609 TGAPPPSNW
+4609 SGPPPYDPNY
-4618 TATGTSQLSTDH
+4618 TATGTWELK
-4630 LNGGSYPVPPGD
+4630 GD
-4642 RVEVDFVFTSTL
+4642 RVAPGEQVDLNWVFTLS
-4654 TAMLDDSESPA
+4654 SEKA
-4665 FVVPQWGSFNDQP
+4665 NNHKLKVKVPGWPQGWEDGFE
-4678 VWTSFNVNE
+4678 VNE
-4687 AYANNSGN
+4687 YDGLT
-4695 MVFVKNVYWSDGWNE
+4695 VKKGLTWPDGWE
-4710 NWDGNQVT
+4710 EGWDGIQKV
-4718 VQLWSYPT
+4718 VELWSYDDLPSQYT
-4726 GTTFDTNTNGTL
+4726 EGEVK

-4743 FTFDYAAA
+4743 FVFDYDAV
-4751 HGTGTATTTTT
+4751 HDTGTVTTTTT

-4771 ILELDILDGGA
+4771 ILELDILEAGA
-4782 NILHGSGNTAN
+4782 NLLHGSGNNAW

-4806 DFELSNGTSGSLVGM
+4806 DYELSGTYQGSLVG
-4821 RILNGGSG
+4821 ITVTNGGSG
-4829 YVVGDRFRVSSV
+4829 YVVGDRFRIESLSA
-4841 SFGGQLAAT
+4841 GAQLPAT
-4850 VMVTRVGSSNS
+4850 VQVARVGSSNS
-4861 SQIGTPPSDNTN
+4861 SQIGNPPGDNNTTDQSQ
-4873 NVIEQRDT
+4873 QRDT
-4881 STLNT
+4881 SSLNT
-4886 IIQERKT
+4886 LTQEKKT

-4941 PPNYANRC
+4941 PPNYASRC
-4949 DYLKQYS
+4949 EYLKQYS
-4956 SENWQ
+4956 SQNWQ

-4968 QPAILTTNVVT
+4968 QPAILTTSVST

-5096 TVAMPRPALE
+5096 SVAMPRPGLE
-5106 NSKVVEQPWSKDLPN
+5106 SSKVVEQPWSKDLPN
-5121 STLLNRTSRFF
+5121 STALNRTSRFF

-5174 VGPASETP
+5174 VGPASQTP

-5242 ITPQAIDN
+5242 ITPQAIDG
-5250 NGNYFASGPTASV
+5250 NGNYFASGPTATV

-5294 IIIRGQGLVDIKTQV
+5294 IIIRGQGLVDIKTQI

-5314 GVNALIDE
+5314 GVSALIDE
-5322 ETNTLTLA
+5322 ATNTLTLA

-5403 TVTDGGGGGGQDE
+5403 TETAGGGGGGQDE
-5416 VDPEFPEGEYIWDYE
+5416 VNPEFPEGEYIWDYE
-5431 RDVATGELR
+5431 RDNATGELR

-5458 NPMPEQYRT
+5458 NPFPEQYRT

-5483 NYRIGDRLRLIG
+5483 NYKVGDRLRLIG

-5584 NDAYTNINVAYP
+5584 NDAYTNINVAWP
-5596 AAVTVNA
+5596 AEVTVNA
-5603 GDFINLTFNNETVD
+5603 GDFINLTFNNETID

-5632 VRALSTVEFGR
+5632 VRALGTVEFGR
-5643 KHNELYTSA
+5643 KHKRLYTSA
-5652 DIAWNE
+5652 DIAWN
-5658 VGASNPTITGLT
+5658 VTGASNPTITGLT

-5677 VTQTLT
+5677 VQETL
-5683 SIPLAYRPNPG
+5683 SNIPGAYRPNPG
-5694 EKVMVTSYP
+5694 EKVRVTSYP
-5703 GTNLNDFTS
+5703 GTSLNDFAG
-5712 TATAANFVGVLF
+5712 TATAANFVGVSF

-5732 NGLIEDMAISY
+5732 NGLVEDMSISY
-5743 AYEDANGARELTYLG
+5743 VYEDSNGARELTYLG
-5758 IINSVDTATG
+5758 LISSVDTATG
-5768 IITVK
+5768 IIIVK
-5773 SEPRPLG
+5773 SEPRQQG
-5780 DPETPANSGSTVDT
+5780 DTVTPANVGSNVDT

-5805 AGSAE
+5805 ADGSAE
-5810 VFFGRKANLLM
+5810 VFFGKKAMRIM

-5826 PTPGPNGEFPVGL
+5826 PVADANGEFPAGL

-5846 FVLHHAV
+5846 FVLHDAI

-5866 TNAPILMEFVESWDA
+5866 TNAPIMLEFVEAWDI
-5881 AGGDNLVEATPAAVP
+5881 AGGNNLVEATPAAVP

-5908 LEPLQD
+5908 LEPLAD
-5914 GDNPAEQKLKRM
+5914 GEDPSEQKLKRM
-5926 PAGPMRVAKFIV
+5926 PAGPLRVAKFIV

-5976 SEGAFRFDPVAS
+5976 SEGAFKFDPNS
-5988 ADADPADLFAQRS
+5988 TKEGQELYLERR
-6001 EILGIG
+6001 EMLGMG
-6007 DPMRNNILYGGAPV
+6007 DPLRNNLLYGAG
-6021 PNRDNKRLI
+6021 
-6030 HPEYQ
+6030 HPEYM
-6035 GPPFVALEQFLD
+6035 GPPFVSVEQFLQQ
-6047 ENKKSDDPVLTA
+6047 NKKSDDPALEA
-6059 MLQVVVDKVNDPL
+6059 YLQGIVDKVNNPA
-6072 IGYHKLTPNEKKL
+6072 IGYANLTQAEKNA
-6085 YDDLIN
+6085 YDQLLA
-6091 EIVETVQ
+6091 EISKTIG
-6098 FSSFNKHPDWQ
+6098 FSSFNKHPQWVT
-6109 PYPEFKAVGT
+6109 YPEFKHTGAFDNFGT
-6119 FDDNGVPDFIPYSG
+6119 PIFTPYTG

-6142 WVIVDLTFSLDY
+6142 WVVVDLDLGLTY
-6154 EDYQNDPGNFAKVA
+6154 TDYQNDPETFAKTA
-6168 YQAGNLI
+6168 YQAGKLI

-6180 INFTAN
+6180 INFDPTSA
-6186 SPSYGQYLPN
+6186 SYGKYLPD

-6250 GAGYK
+6250 GAGYL
-6255 PDDIKA
+6255 PDDIRA
-6261 VFRPIGDLGEVT
+6261 VFNPIGDLGEVT
-6273 IVTPSEG
+6273 IETSGPAV
-6280 VEIDT
+6280 VIDT

-6379 VLPPPPPPG
+6379 GLPVTPPPPINN
-6388 TEKAGAGTGAPTRG
+6388 AGAGTGSPFSG
-6402 GRTLFGDPE
+6402 GRNLFGDPE

-6448 QVGEGK
+6448 QVGDGK

-6480 MLSESELVG
+6480 MLSEAELVG

-6512 NMPNFIE
+6512 TMPNFIE
-6519 GGWAYFENGVPQ
+6519 GGWAYFENGVPK

-6619 DNRSRVDNWGKAV
+6619 DNRSRVDNWGKSV
-6632 PGSTITVCEWVE
+6632 PGSTITVCEWIE
-6644 SEALPSNWNGDGIP
+6644 SEVLPSNWNGDGIP

-6705 ETIGKYIADPVGYG
+6705 VTIGRYIADPVGYG

-6724 FVSNNTVSVNNVS
+6724 FVSNNTISVNNVS
-6737 NIREQDSHLQININ
+6737 NIREQDNHLQININ

-6911 VQSKQNDIYQLWMY
+6911 VQSKQNDIYQLWVY

-7049 KRTPVDLIGQNSLS
+7049 KRTPVDLIGQNSVS

-7094 SPVYVNY
+7094 SPVYVDY
-7101 HSAQS
+7101 YGAQS

-7131 TQPNWDIANISMEA
+7131 TQPNWDIANVSMEA

-7160 EVESNADV
+7160 EVQSNADV
-7168 RAVDR
+7168 RAVDK

-7201 IDIIGNGTMM
+7201 IDIIGNGAMM

-7224 AVLKDKVGGNFRG
+7224 AILKDKVGGNFRG

-7263 FDSAPFDENTDN
+7263 FDSSPFDENTDN

-7374 AGLFSVYDSEID
+7374 AGLFSVYDSIID
-7386 VANADVRHSTI
+7386 VANADVRHSTF

-7402 IIVNNGGI
+7402 IIIDNGGI
-7410 GYVNPAVVITDPS
+7410 GYVNPTVVITDPS
-7423 GSGAGATAT
+7423 GSGGGASATAV
-7432 ATVDSNGTVTAV
+7432 VDGNGTVTAV
-7444 NVTSIGDE
+7444 NVTGVGSL

-7458 SLSESLEATLTA
+7458 SLSEILEATVTA
-7470 DVNVFDKT
+7470 DVSVFDKT
-7478 LQLDSNANVRVGQAV
+7478 IQLDSNANVRVGQAV
-7493 IYSTRVLGIIESVT
+7493 ICDTRVIGLVESISNNIITVD
-7507 NNTITLNQ
+7507 Q
-7515 LQLMPIQS
+7515 LQLAPITS
-7523 GEILDFEGRNFAAGY
+7523 GTILDFTGRNFAAGY

-7547 ASVFVNKAFI
+7547 ANAFVNKAFI
-7557 DQHENLSSVYTLNTD
+7557 DQHENLGSVYTLNTD
-7572 YFVVPGNLIV
+7572 YFIVPGNLTV

-7593 ITNTTGVD
+7593 ITNTAGVD
-7601 PLNSNNYFV
+7601 PLDSNNYFV

-7626 GSFDVADTLLQE
+7626 GSFDIADTLLQE
-7638 RVVSSIP
+7638 RIVSSIP

-7695 TPTSLEPGS
+7695 TPTTLEPGS

-7790 GNEATIL
+7790 GNEVTHL
-7797 GDDVLRAW
+7797 DSNGNEVPGPGGDDILRAW

-7816 TVGATVTSANAT
+7816 TVSATVTSANAT

-7855 NTEVVAVTSVL
+7855 NTEVVAITGVS
-7866 GSDVSVQASYNDTLD
+7866 GSDVSIQASYNDTLD

-7890 INVTSFNYGSQSA
+7890 INVTSFNYGSQSL

-7918 SLSDRA
+7918 SLADRA